1 MAVGALNSWKKLHRK
16 NSWQSGILINYSLQ
30 MINFAP
36 RKGDHYRAVV
46 IA

>member
-1 MAVGALNSWKKLHRK
+1 MEKASQK

-46 IA
+46 VA